1 MTTTVES
8 IKTPTYGNWRRPR
21 KAGLGSLGLVGT
33 VGMFGG
39 LVLVL
44 LASLISLD
52 SAVVVGIPLAVTL
65 APLAIRTQDGRN
77 VYNMAAVRIGWLRR
91 KSERQHLYVSGPLSA
106 RPGGR
111 FRPPGLLSRATML
124 EGRDPY
130 DRPFGVLYHR
140 NRNLYTLV
148 ISCEPDGGSLVDPDQ
163 VDTWVA
169 LWGEWLAQLAHEPGL
184 RGASL
189 VVETAPD
196 PGTRLATEV
205 LGRISPDAPLAARA
219 VMEEVVHN
227 YPESSSEMNTY
238 LTLTYA
244 APGGHR
250 RDKDEMLTDLALRLQ
265 GVLNGLV
272 AAGGGWAEPL
282 SAERI
287 AEVVRIAYDPAVAAE
302 VLDVRAEYGHT
313 GLEWADAGPAAAV
326 ETVTYYQHDSG
337 VSRSWLLTLAPRGT
351 VRSGVLRS
359 LLDPALGIRRKRVAL
374 VYRPIDPATSARI
387 VESDRRSAQF
397 MANSTRGLVRA
408 RALSEIQAA
417 EQTAAEEA
425 SGAGLVEFSMVVT
438 LTVDS
443 AAEIPD
449 ADVTM
454 RNLLGATRIA
464 MRPADRMHAAAFT
477 CALPVG
483 ILPWEQ
489 TMVPQDLQEAL

>member
-1 MTTTVES
+1 MSTAAES
-8 IKTPTYGNWRRPR
+8 MKTPTYGNWRRPR

-33 VGMFGG
+33 IGLFGG

-44 LASLISLD
+44 ISSMISLN
-52 SAVVVGIPLAVTL
+52 AALVVGLPLAL
-65 APLAIRTQDGRN
+65 LLGPLAIRTQDGRN
-77 VYNMAAVRIGWLRR
+77 VYDMAAVRIGWMRR
-91 KSERQHLYVSGPLSA
+91 KSKGQHLYVSGPLSA

-111 FRPPGLLSRATML
+111 FRPPGLLSRVTML

-130 DRPFGVLYHR
+130 DRPFGVLFHR
-140 NRNLYTLV
+140 YRNQYTIVL
-148 ISCEPDGGSLVDPDQ
+148 SCEPDGGSLVDSDQ

-169 LWGEWLAQLAHEPGL
+169 LWGEWLSRLSHEPGL
-184 RGASL
+184 RGAS
-189 VVETAPD
+189 VIVETAPD

-205 LGRISPDAPLAARA
+205 LGRISPNAPPAARA
-219 VMEEVVHN
+219 VMEEVVQT
-227 YPESSSEMNTY
+227 YPEASSEMNTF
-238 LTLTYA
+238 LTLTYS
-244 APGGHR
+244 APGGAR
-250 RDKDEMLTDLALRLQ
+250 RNHDMMLADLALRLP
-265 GVLNGLV
+265 GLLGGLV
-272 AAGGGWAEPL
+272 AAGGGSAEPL

-287 AEVVRIAYDPAVAAE
+287 AEVVRVAYDPAVAAE
-302 VLDVRAEYGHT
+302 ILDVRAQHGGT
-313 GLEWADAGPAAAV
+313 GLEWADAGPAATI
-326 ETVTYYQHDSG
+326 ETPTHYQHDSG

-359 LLDPALGIRRKRVAL
+359 LLDPALGIRRKRVAI
-374 VYRPIDPATSARI
+374 VYRPIDPATSAKI

-397 MANSTRGLVRA
+397 MAHSTRGLVRA
-408 RALSEIQAA
+408 RAISEIEAA

-425 SGAGLVEFSMVVT
+425 SGAGLVEFSMLVT

-443 AAEIPD
+443 AADVRD

-464 MRPADRMHAAAFT
+464 MRPADRMQAAAFS

-489 TMVPQDLQEAL
+489 TMVPHELKEAL

>member
-1 MTTTVES
+1 MTATAES
-8 IKTPTYGNWRRPR
+8 VKTPTYGNWRRPR

-33 VGMFGG
+33 VGTFGG

-44 LASLISLD
+44 LTSLISLN
-52 SAVVVGIPLAVTL
+52 SAIVVGIPLALFL
-65 APLAIRTQDGRN
+65 APLAFRTQDGRN
-77 VYNMAAVRIGWLRR
+77 LYNMAAVRIGWLRR
-91 KSERQHLYVSGPLSA
+91 KAKRQHLYVSGPLSA

-111 FRPPGLLSRATML
+111 FRPPGLLSKVTML
-124 EGRDPY
+124 DGRDPY
-130 DRPFGVLYHR
+130 DRPFGVLHHGY
-140 NRNLYTLV
+140 RNLYTVV

-169 LWGEWLAQLAHEPGL
+169 LWGEWLSRLAHEPGL
-184 RGASL
+184 RGASV

-205 LGRISPDAPLAARA
+205 LGRISPDAPPAARA
-219 VMEEVVHN
+219 VMEEVVDD
-227 YPESSSEMNTY
+227 YPEASSEMNTY
-238 LTLTYA
+238 ITLTYA
-244 APGGHR
+244 VPGGQR
-250 RDKDEMLTDLALRLQ
+250 RDKEEVMTDLALRLP
-265 GVLNGLV
+265 GLLNGLV

-282 SAERI
+282 SAERV
-287 AEVVRIAYDPAVAAE
+287 AEVVRVAYDPAVAPE
-302 VLDVRAEYGHT
+302 VLGVRAQHGYT
-313 GLEWADAGPAAAV
+313 GLEWADAGPVAAT

-337 VSRSWLLTLAPRGT
+337 VSRSWLLTIAPRGT

-359 LLDPALGIRRKRVAL
+359 LLDPALGIRRKRVAI

-408 RALSEIQAA
+408 RALSEIEAA
-417 EQTAAEEA
+417 EQTATEEA

-443 AAEIPD
+443 AADIPD
-449 ADVTM
+449 ANVAM

-464 MRPADRMHAAAFT
+464 MRPADRMQAAAFS

-489 TMVPQDLQEAL
+489 TLLPQEFQEAL

>member
-1 MTTTVES
+1 MTTTAES
-8 IKTPTYGNWRRPR
+8 IKIPTYGNWRRPR
-21 KAGLGSLGLVGT
+21 RAGLGPLGLVGT
-33 VGMFGG
+33 LGLFGG

-44 LASLISLD
+44 LASMVSLE
-52 SAVVVGIPLAVTL
+52 SAVVLGLPVAVML
-65 APLAIRTQDGRN
+65 APLAFRTQDGRN
-77 VYNMAAVRIGWLRR
+77 VYNMAAIRVGWLRR
-91 KSERQHLYVSGPLSA
+91 KSKQQHLYVSGPLSA

-111 FRPPGLLSRATML
+111 FRPPGLLSRATMF

-140 NRNLYTLV
+140 SRNQYTIVL
-148 ISCEPDGGSLVDPDQ
+148 SCEPDGGSLVDPDQ

-169 LWGEWLAQLAHEPGL
+169 MWGDWLSRLAHEPGL
-184 RGASL
+184 RGASV

-219 VMEEVVHN
+219 VMEEVAEN
-227 YPESSSEMNTY
+227 YPEASSEMNTY
-238 LTLTYA
+238 ITLTYA
-244 APGGHR
+244 APGGQR
-250 RDKDEMLTDLALRLQ
+250 RDKDMMLTDLALRLQ
-265 GVLNGLV
+265 GILSGLV

-287 AEVVRIAYDPAVAAE
+287 AEVVRVAYDPAVAAE
-302 VLDVRAEYGHT
+302 VLDVRAEHGSS
-313 GLEWADAGPAAAV
+313 GLAWADAGPAAAV
-326 ETVTYYQHDSG
+326 EAVRYYQHDSG

-359 LLDPALGIRRKRVAL
+359 LLDPTPGIRRKRVAL
-374 VYRPIDPATSARI
+374 VYRPIDPATSAKI
-387 VESDRRSAQF
+387 VEQDRRSAQF

-408 RALSEIQAA
+408 RAVSEIEAA

-443 AAEIPD
+443 ADEIGD

-464 MRPADRMHAAAFT
+464 MRPADRMQAAAFT

-489 TMVPQDLQEAL
+489 TMLPRDLQEAL